1 MAGTEEMDEKAKRM
15 RALLSSFYG
24 EDAGSQPATP
34 VRRDTLQGI
43 NLPDFDS
50 DRYMQSLLRRI
61 PLEGLLQKHVE
72 MAAEIKNLDSD
83 MQMLVY
89 ENYNKFISATD
100 TIRRM
105 KENVAGIESNMD
117 QLLETVTAVRAKSDG
132 INASLCERRE
142 RIEELNGTRSLLRKV
157 QFIFDLPK
165 RLRVCL
171 KSQEYGKAVKYYMGA
186 LPILKTYGK
195 TSFAA
200 CRDESEQIMDTISQ
214 KLQVQ
219 VADDTLSLETRAEA
233 VRLLQQLQFPVEKM
247 VENYFATHWP
257 RLMAALQVVEP
268 EIPGLVGRLQGWL
281 WFGTKKVEVEKVA
294 DESDEASP
302 QKSMEVLNKDFI
314 GDFTHTA
321 VTYRALFPDE
331 DKRLTEAALKLFY
344 EYFASVQKSLKPKTG
359 NPSIVEL
366 TAALNILSQDTGNM
380 QKLVPEAGLPEMT
393 QKAVE
398 TAIHQHVVAMF
409 SDLYA
414 RIIGSLVIGEPIP
427 SKEGEETKNLKPLRA
442 ALDNA
447 KRVILFDSVEI
458 LRDLRDLLEKC
469 GDLLEGW
476 KDVYID
482 LVQASFQE
490 LFTNLNDHFLHLCS
504 NSQDQVTAPKSQ
516 TASQGLVLMLALL
529 SVYIQQ
535 TAVPKITEVLCDHVS
550 FKRKEVVG
558 ASFVGGGAMGYE
570 ARPAFVPSEICRLFY
585 SSGEKFLH
593 EYIDTQARK
602 VSTLIRKSVETPNWL
617 KYKEPRDV
625 RMFADL
631 LLQEVNRVQLEVEQV
646 LDQGSTRSHRRTDS
660 AGSAGSSRSNAASM
674 RDSTGMRD
682 SGNHRTSITARA
694 RSRLLERD
702 VAKLFK
708 QKIEL
713 FTKVEFTQ
721 SSVMSTIIKMCLKT
735 FQECVRLQTFN
746 RSGYNQIQVDA
757 LYLRDNLRE
766 KVFDNETVV
775 DSLLDEVC
783 QAAAER
789 CIDPIPMEVAIL
801 DRLIEA
807 KRAKAS

>member
-24 EDAGSQPATP
+24 EDAGSQPPTP

-43 NLPDFDS
+43 NMPDFDS
-50 DRYMQSLLRRI
+50 DRYIQSLLRRT

-132 INASLCERRE
+132 INSSLCERRE
-142 RIEELNGTRSLLRKV
+142 RIEELNGTRSLLRKI

-165 RLRVCL
+165 RLRAFL
-171 KSQEYGKAVKYYMGA
+171 KSQEYAKAVKSYMGA
-186 LPILKTYGK
+186 LPILKAYGN

-200 CRDESEQIMDTISQ
+200 CREESEQIIDTIAQ
-214 KLQVQ
+214 KLQAQ
-219 VADDTLSLETRAEA
+219 VADNSIALETRAEA
-233 VRLLQQLQFPVEKM
+233 VKLLQQLEYPVGRM
-247 VENYFATHWP
+247 VESYIATHWP

-268 EIPGLVGRLQGWL
+268 ETPGLVGRLQGWL
-281 WFGTKKVEVEKVA
+281 KFGTKKLEETNEGI
-294 DESDEASP
+294 DPTSP
-302 QKSMEVLNKDFI
+302 RASMEVLNKDFI
-314 GDFTHTA
+314 ADLTQTA
-321 VTYRALFPDE
+321 VTYRALFPE
-331 DKRLTEAALKLFY
+331 EEKRLTEAALKLFN
-344 EYFASVQKSLKPKTG
+344 EYFVNVQKSLQPKTG

-366 TAALNILSQDTGNM
+366 TAALNILSQDTGILS
-380 QKLVPEAGLPEMT
+380 KLVPDAGLPEMT
-393 QKAVE
+393 EKAVE
-398 TAIHQHVVAMF
+398 RAIQQHVVAMF
-409 SDLYA
+409 SDLYT
-414 RIIGSLVIGEPIP
+414 RIIGSLVIEEPTLT
-427 SKEGEETKNLKPLRA
+427 KEGEEARNQKPLRA

-447 KRVILFDSVEI
+447 KRVILFDSVEL

-469 GDLLEGW
+469 GGLLQAW
-476 KDVYID
+476 RDSYID
-482 LVQASFQE
+482 LVQAGFQD
-490 LFTNLNDHFLHLCS
+490 LFTKLNDHFIQLS
-504 NSQDQVTAPKSQ
+504 SSSQDQVIASKSQ

-535 TAVPKITEVLCDHVS
+535 TAVPKITEVI
-550 FKRKEVVG
+550 G
-558 ASFVGGGAMGYE
+558 ASFVGGGAMGFE
-570 ARPAFVPSEICRLFY
+570 ARPAFVPSEVCRIFFA
-585 SSGEKFLH
+585 SGEKFLH

-602 VSTLIRKSVETPNWL
+602 VSILIRKSVETPNWL

-631 LLQEVNRVQLEVEQV
+631 LLQEVSRVQLEVEHV
-646 LDQGSTRSHRRTDS
+646 LDQGSNRSHRRTDS
-660 AGSAGSSRSNAASM
+660 AGSGGSSRSNAPSM
-674 RDSTGMRD
+674 RDSASMRE
-682 SGNHRTSITARA
+682 SGNHRTSFTARA

-708 QKIEL
+708 QKVEL
-713 FTKVEFTQ
+713 FTKIEFTQ
-721 SSVMSTIIKMCLKT
+721 ASVMSTIIKMCLKT

-783 QAAAER
+783 SAAADR
-789 CIDPIPMEVAIL
+789 CIDPVPLEAAIL

-807 KRAKAS
+807 KKAKGF